1 MGKKWETIAGVLKYN
16 TGIEGFDNITE
27 GGLPLD
33 RTTLLLGG
41 TGCGKTILALQS
53 LLFGAIHGEP
63 GIFVAFEESSDDL
76 RANAAGFDWPIEA
89 FSEEKLAFLDARLSA
104 DVIQAGGF
112 DLGGLLAMIGAIAKK
127 MGSKRIVLDGIDVL
141 LTLLNDPV
149 AERREL
155 SRVNSWLKENGMSA
169 IMTAK
174 TRAGADETPE
184 PYGFLPYLS
193 DCVVL
198 MYHRIIEHFS
208 VRGVRIVKYRGSNHA
223 AGEFPLVIY
232 RHGIAVS
239 YLADTKMNT
248 NAMDARMST
257 GIIRLDTMLSGGY
270 LRGSSVLIS
279 GAPGTAKTTL
289 CSAFVEAAC
298 KQGEKALFVSF
309 DESAEE
315 IIRNLRSVGIDLAS
329 HKDSGLLHF
338 STVRSKAM
346 GAEEH
351 YIRLYDSLR
360 THEPSCLVIDS
371 LSALNKSGGQVA
383 ALDVTLRLLDYAKLK
398 GITVLCT
405 SLVES
410 ADAES
415 EKTAIGISTVADA
428 WMQLAYVNRGGERN
442 RTLTIIK
449 SRGTKHSN
457 QVREMIL
464 SNEGIELRD
473 AYSVGGELL
482 LGTARWEREREE
494 RQSIERSIHELSD
507 KRRQRAS
514 LKEELNNRQLQAEYE
529 LHSRCDMLGIEENHI
544 REQLRQQ
551 FHYKTDLLIRRGAD
565 EELLALINIIDDP
578 AFAHDREF
586 RIVHVNE
593 VYLRVSKMKRD
604 EVIGQLY
611 WDIFPKNH
619 GPMHSCV
626 HAIESGEYEDEII
639 ETDDHQKYRSTH
651 RPVRNREGEYR
662 YSLHV
667 LEPMDEKGIL

>member
-1 MGKKWETIAGVLKYN
+1 MVGIEKYK
-16 TGIEGFDNITE
+16 TGIEGFDNISE
-27 GGLPLD
+27 GGLPLG

-41 TGCGKTILALQS
+41 TGCGKTILALQA
-53 LLFGAIHGEP
+53 LAHGAAHGEP
-63 GIFVAFEESSDDL
+63 GVFVAFEESAEDL
-76 RANAAGFDWPIEA
+76 RMNAAGFDWPSEA

-104 DVIQAGGF
+104 DVIQVGGF
-112 DLGGLLAMIGAIAKK
+112 DLGGLLAIIGAKAKT
-127 MGSKRIVLDGIDVL
+127 MGARRIVLDGIDVL

-149 AERREL
+149 VERREL
-155 SRVNSWLKENGMSA
+155 SRVNSWLKEQGMSA

-174 TRAGADETPE
+174 TRAGADETPD

-208 VRGVRIVKYRGSNHA
+208 IRGIRIVKYRGSNHA

-239 YLADTKMNT
+239 YLANITMNT
-248 NAMDARMST
+248 NAMDTRMST
-257 GIIRLDTMLSGGY
+257 GVFRLDTMLSGGY

-289 CSAFVEAAC
+289 CAAFIDAAC
-298 KQGEKALFVSF
+298 KRGEKALFVSF

-315 IIRNLRSVGIDLAS
+315 LIRNLRSVDIDLAS
-329 HKDSGLLHF
+329 HQVLGLLRF

-351 YIRLYDSLR
+351 YIRLYDSIR
-360 THEPSCLVIDS
+360 SHKPTCLVIDS
-371 LSALNKSGGQVA
+371 LSALNKAGGQVA
-383 ALDVTLRLLDYAKLK
+383 ALDVTLRLLDYAKLH

-410 ADAES
+410 ADADS
-415 EKTAIGISTVADA
+415 EKTAIGISTVADT

-464 SNEGIELRD
+464 SSEGIELRD

-494 RQSIERSIHELSD
+494 RQVIERTLRELSD
-507 KRRQRAS
+507 KRRQRLS
-514 LKEELNNRQLQAEYE
+514 LKEELINRQQQAERE
-529 LHSRCDMLGIEENHI
+529 LKSGYDLLGMEERHI

-551 FHYKTDLLIRRGAD
+551 FRFKADLLVKRGAD
-565 EELLALINIIDDP
+565 EELLALIELLDDP
-578 AFAHDREF
+578 AFAHDSEF
-586 RIVHVNE
+586 RIVKANDA
-593 VYLRVSKMKRD
+593 YLEISGMEMERI
-604 EVIGQLY
+604 IGQLY
-611 WDIFPKNH
+611 WDVFPKR
-619 GPMHSCV
+619 HSAMESCL
-626 HAIESGEYEDEII
+626 HAIQCGEYEDEII
-639 ETDDHQKYRSTH
+639 MDEEHRKFRSTH
-651 RPVRNREGEYR
+651 QPVRNREGEYR

-667 LEPMDEKGIL
+667 LELMDEKGIL